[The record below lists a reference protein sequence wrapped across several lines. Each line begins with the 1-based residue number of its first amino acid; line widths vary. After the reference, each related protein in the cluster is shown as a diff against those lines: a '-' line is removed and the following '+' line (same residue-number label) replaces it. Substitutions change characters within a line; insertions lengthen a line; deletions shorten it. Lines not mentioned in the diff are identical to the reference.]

1 MDATTGNPGVRLDRW
16 LWAARFYKTRTQAS
30 QAIDGGKVQLN
41 GQRAK
46 PAKLV
51 RIGDRVRVRKGSY
64 EYHLEVSGLS
74 DKRGPASEAARLYR
88 ESEAS
93 RKAREELA
101 LRLRSDPWV
110 QVKTKGRPTKKER
123 RNLERFRGRKRE
135 RGN

>member
-1 MDATTGNPGVRLDRW
+1 MEGTTGNPGVRLDRW
-16 LWAARFYKTRTQAS
+16 LWAARLYRTRTQAG

-46 PAKLV
+46 PAKPV
-51 RIGDRVRVRKGSY
+51 RIGDRVRVRKGPY
-64 EYHLEVSGLS
+64 EYHLEVTGLS
-74 DKRGPASEAARLYR
+74 EKRGPAAEAARIFC

-101 LRLRSDPWV
+101 LRLKNDPWA

-123 RNLERFRGRKRE
+123 RDLERFRGRARE
-135 RGN
+135 GED